1 MLTYSEYLDKVYGC
15 WLGKCVVGTVGA
27 PYEGMK
33 QMLNLQFD
41 PKMIE
46 TMLPNDDLDLQV
58 LWLSVLEEKGIYTT
72 AEDLGRAFHEK
83 NIYWP
88 GEYAW
93 FDRNY
98 QRGIR
103 PPYTGIY
110 ENDFYREGMGCP
122 IRAEIWGL
130 IAPGNPAI
138 AARLC
143 KMDGELDHNGNSVYF
158 ESFWAA
164 MVAQAF
170 VEDDLH
176 KLIECGLRHIP
187 ADSRAAALI
196 RDVVDWC
203 AAYDDH
209 RYIRSRI
216 IAEYGHC
223 DCTNSFQ
230 NIGITLML
238 LLKFSEDIRTLA
250 VTACNCGFDTD
261 CTAGNAGALVG
272 LLRGGQSL
280 ERDAG
285 FRDSGYV
292 LTLHYRR
299 RSDKIADLAQDTA
312 AVALHFLHHY
322 PGMRNILENCPE
334 GAERKIDFTP
344 HPVQLLNFYDEPPY
358 IAPGE
363 SVCVRFEAASS
374 LPAAKYAV
382 SVVGPEGFRA
392 ESSVDEVVFGGG
404 EKAAFTVT
412 VTLNAGCRLL
422 PERNLFTVRL
432 EGGSVVAER
441 TFGVI
446 GKTAYRLFGPFW
458 ENNYEI
464 KIEDTS
470 KPYAYSIPAKSEE
483 ELADKLRF
491 YHLNM
496 LTDPEKEYMPLD
508 AIRQD
513 APDAVRYERNGRTV
527 YVCGDAFRVRDVT
540 PFRGPCT
547 VYLKRIIRLDEAR
560 SFRLYIGRSDAF
572 RLYVNGEEIA
582 SRTGAENWTPE
593 NVHIIPLRLQAGDN
607 EIVFRVCNRNGG
619 DKYSL
624 TFLEDRDCPPQTAD
638 LNSVIQEELG

>member
-1 MLTYSEYLDKVYGC
+1 MLAYSKYLDKVYGC

-33 QMLNLQFD
+33 QMLDLKFD

-58 LWLSVLEEKGIYTT
+58 LWLSVLEEKGIHTS
-72 AEDLGRAFHEK
+72 AEDLARAFHEK

-88 GEYAW
+88 GEYAC

-103 PPYTGIY
+103 PPYTGVY

-130 IAPGNPAI
+130 IAPGNPAV
-138 AARLC
+138 AAQLC
-143 KMDGELDHNGNSVYF
+143 KMDGELDHNGNSVFF

-176 KLIECGLRHIP
+176 KLIECGLQFIP
-187 ADSRAAALI
+187 GESRAAALI
-196 RDVVDWC
+196 RDVVRWC
-203 AAYDDH
+203 AEFDDY

-272 LLRGGQSL
+272 LLRGGQYL
-280 ERDAG
+280 EREAG

-292 LTLHYRR
+292 LTLRYKR
-299 RSDKIADLAQDTA
+299 RSDKVADLAQDTA
-312 AVALHFLHHY
+312 AVALHFLNNY
-322 PGMRNILENCPE
+322 PGMRNILADCPE
-334 GAERKIDFTP
+334 GAERKIDFVP
-344 HPVQLLNFYDEPPY
+344 PPLQVLSFYDEPPY

-363 SVCVRFEAASS
+363 SVRVRFKASCS
-374 LPAAKYAV
+374 LPAAKYSL
-382 SVVGPEGFRA
+382 SVCGGEDFRA
-392 ESSVDEVVFGGG
+392 ELSDSEIVCGGG
-404 EKAAFTVT
+404 KSASFYVT
-412 VTLNAGCRLL
+412 VTLDGGCRLL
-422 PERNLFTVRL
+422 REKNLFTVKVN
-432 EGGSVVAER
+432 GSGAEAER

-446 GKTAYRLFGPFW
+446 GKTAYKLYGPFW

-464 KIEDTS
+464 QLEDTS
-470 KPYAYSIPAKSEE
+470 KPYACYIPAKNEE
-483 ELADKLRF
+483 DLADKLRF

-496 LTDPEKEYMPLD
+496 QTDPNKEYMSLR
-508 AIRQD
+508 AISED
-513 APDAVRYERNGRTV
+513 TPDAVRYERNGRTV
-527 YVCGDAFRVRDVT
+527 YVSGDTFRVRDVT

-547 VYLKRIIRLDEAR
+547 LYLKRIIRLEEER
-560 SFRLYIGRSDAF
+560 CFRLHIGHSDAF
-572 RLYVNGEEIA
+572 RLYVNGQEIA
-582 SRTGAENWTPE
+582 SRTEAVNWTPE
-593 NVHIIPLRLQAGDN
+593 NVHIMPLKLKAGDN
-607 EIVFRVCNRNGG
+607 ELIFRVCSRNGG

-624 TFLEDRDCPPQTAD
+624 TFHEYRDCPPQTAD
-638 LNSVIQEELG
+638 LNSVI